1 MYTFFIS
8 FSVSRRRPGFA
19 GRHCFL
25 SGYLQQCFKLRCTLF
40 MSLFI
45 FRRRLRV
52 TICIHILSGYLQQ
65 HLRLRCTFFLFLFFL
80 LCYTFQHTRHTSPKS
95 PSKPRFC
102 LPLPSFLLFW
112 YFMRRNIFNGCMA
125 VLERARFFFLFFMA
139 FFRFLWHFFHTLCA
153 HFGRRPDSSPDEG
166 GRLGSRQQ

>member
-8 FSVSRRRPGFA
+8 FSV
-19 GRHCFL
+19 
-25 SGYLQQCFKLRCTLF
+25 
-40 MSLFI
+40 

-80 LCYTFQHTRHTSPKS
+80 LCYIFQHTRHTSPKS
-95 PSKPRFC
+95 PSEPRFC
-102 LPLPSFLLFW
+102 LSLPFFLLFW

-125 VLERARFFFLFFMA
+125 VLERARFFFF
-139 FFRFLWHFFHTLCA
+139 FLWLSLLILCV

>member
-40 MSLFI
+40 ISLFI

-65 HLRLRCTFFLFLFFL
+65 HLRLRYTFFSILFFLFFSSF
-80 LCYTFQHTRHTSPKS
+80 CAIYSSTHATQS
-95 PSKPRFC
+95 PSEPCFC
-102 LPLPSFLLFW
+102 LPLPFFLLFW
-112 YFMRRNIFNGCMA
+112 YFMRRNVFNGCMA
-125 VLERARFFFLFFMA
+125 VLERARFFLWLF
-139 FFRFLWHFFHTLCA
+139 
-153 HFGRRPDSSPDEG
+153 
-166 GRLGSRQQ
+166 